1 MQIEGFVGIV
11 SEKEEN
17 NTGGAACY
25 YAAPPYFFGIKEM
38 STEMI
43 QFLFSQNLNF
53 GGTHTVCTRLGIP
66 LSNRDIHDE
75 VSLLNLMI
83 GALVFPLTEL

>member
-1 MQIEGFVGIV
+1 MLLC
-11 SEKEEN
+11 S
-17 NTGGAACY
+17 TSLL
-25 YAAPPYFFGIKEM
+25 FGIKEM

-43 QFLFSQNLNF
+43 EFLFSPNLNF
-53 GGTHTVCTRLGIP
+53 GGTHIVCTRLGIP

-83 GALVFPLTEL
+83 GALAFPLTEL

>member
-1 MQIEGFVGIV
+1 MQIEGLVGIV
-11 SEKEEN
+11 AEEEEN

-53 GGTHTVCTRLGIP
+53 GGTHIVCTRLDIP
-66 LSNRDIHDE
+66 LSNRDTHDE
-75 VSLLNLMI
+75 VSLFNLMI
-83 GALVFPLTEL
+83 GALAFPLTEL